1 MWSRVPF
8 GDELRAE
15 LGSPKRARRLV
26 SSPRSRVWRVELD
39 GRPAVVKQAVEGA
52 DAEERYTRELA
63 GLRIA
68 ARASA
73 PVVPAVLGAD
83 PAARVLVLE
92 HLDHQRPS
100 RDWIVAYAEALAR
113 MHATAG
119 PQDADAL
126 PRWQGPSRA
135 DVDSFLALAA
145 TLGVP
150 APAGL
155 ATTLGELVDRLGHAP
170 GHALLHGDPCPG
182 NDLHAPDGVR
192 FIDFEQASLGSG
204 LVELAY
210 LRIGFPTCW
219 CVTSAP
225 DPLLSRA
232 ESAYRTAW
240 HTATGVPLAD
250 TDLAD
255 ACTGWLLRGD
265 ALVPAPNAA
274 PRTTSPASPPTT
286 GPGHHHRPPP
296 PHPPPRRGPPV
307 GLDPPRPDRP
317 GTLCADLRNAASPAG
332 PPSPRS
338 RPSVRSPKHG
348 RGPPT
353 SSAGTRSQPPALM
366 GEPPMRWTRPSRA
379 VLRVR
384 RAPPVLRATDARPGP
399 GGGWASG

>member
-8 GDELRAE
+8 GEELRAE
-15 LGSPKRARRLV
+15 LGPPRRARRLV
-26 SSPRSRVWRVELD
+26 SSPRSRVWRIELD

-52 DAEERYTRELA
+52 DAEERYARELA

-68 ARASA
+68 ARAPL

-100 RDWIVAYAEALAR
+100 GDWIVAYADALAR

-119 PQDADAL
+119 PQDAHAL
-126 PRWQGPSRA
+126 PRWQGPDRA
-135 DVDSFLALAA
+135 DVDSFLTLAA

-155 ATTLGELVDRLGHAP
+155 AATLGELVDRLGSTP

-182 NDLHAPDGVR
+182 NDLHTADGVR

-232 ESAYRTAW
+232 ETAYRTAW
-240 HTATGVPLAD
+240 HTATGTHLGDAD
-250 TDLAD
+250 LTD

-265 ALVPAPNAA
+265 ALVPRAE
-274 PRTTSPASPPTT
+274 RGTTDHLARLPHTDWTWGTATARRRLA
-286 GPGHHHRPPP
+286 HRL
-296 PHPPPRRGPPV
+296 GVV
-307 GLDPPRPDRP
+307 GQLTVRRPDLRDL
-317 GTLCADLRNAASPAG
+317 GVLCADLRNAAL
-332 PPSPRS
+332 S
-338 RPSVRSPKHG
+338 RW
-348 RGPPT
+348 
-353 SSAGTRSQPPALM
+353 PAL
-366 GEPPMRWTRPSRA
+366 
-379 VLRVR
+379 
-384 RAPPVLRATDARPGP
+384 PPVPAERP
-399 GGGWASG
+399 